1 MALDKFLKT
10 LQLQISDMEK
20 DIDTMIKK
28 INSLDLDEESL
39 NEVLTTLKQTASDL
53 EAAKYLHQR
62 PQWHKR
68 Y

>member
-53 EAAKYLHQR
+53 
-62 PQWHKR
+62 
-68 Y
+68 